1 MNLNEFWPKCLQR
14 LQCSLSVRQYQ
25 MWIAPLTVAETAD
38 AWLVYAKTQFVLT
51 QVKKQFWAE
60 IEALKTELATDAPA
74 LTLTIGEGAHLQAA
88 AAAPSTVA
96 PDAEAAAGRES
107 ALDIVQKYV
116 RADASVPPPAA
127 SLPSK
132 DAMDKGKARPAHNL
146 QAEFTFD
153 TLVVGKG
160 NEVAVAVARNI
171 AEQPGGDYNP
181 FYLYS
186 SPGLGKTHLV
196 QAIGHALL
204 QAHPQ
209 AKVAYMHADD
219 YVRSLMNA
227 AKKQAF
233 DAFKQQYKPY
243 DLLILDDVQFIAGK
257 ERTMEEF
264 FYLFNHFQKEKKQL
278 ILTGDKLPNDIDEMD
293 VRLKTRFNSGL
304 SLRLEPPE
312 LEMRVAILQKKA
324 ELAGARLDEAAAFFI
339 AKHIKGSVRD
349 LEGAFKRVD
358 ARSRFTGRAIDT
370 ELVREALQDIVA
382 SSHRVMT
389 AEGIMETVSKYYGVS
404 VNDLTGKKRAR
415 NIARP
420 RQMAMALMKDLTAL
434 SLPAI
439 GHCFDRNHTTVMHAV
454 STIADLRQEEAQIE
468 QDYQKLLILIKS

>member
-1 MNLNEFWPKCLQR
+1 MNLHEFWPECQR
-14 LQCSLSVRQYQ
+14 RLRQSLSAQQYQ
-25 MWIAPLTVAETAD
+25 TWITRLAVAEEDGAWMVYAESKFKCDWVRKNFWAQIEAVKNELAAD
-38 AWLVYAKTQFVLT
+38 APPLV
-51 QVKKQFWAE
+51 
-60 IEALKTELATDAPA
+60 LA
-74 LTLTIGEGAHLQAA
+74 IGEERHFQAA
-88 AAAPSTVA
+88 ADVPA
-96 PDAEAAAGRES
+96 AEARPAAAVVRES
-107 ALDIVQKYV
+107 ALAIVQKYV
-116 RADASVPPPAA
+116 RDTAPADQPAA
-127 SLPSK
+127 AAS
-132 DAMDKGKARPAHNL
+132 AGEKAPAKAVHNL

-204 QAHPQ
+204 RAHPR

-233 DAFKQQYKPY
+233 DTFKQQYKQY

-264 FYLFNHFQKEKKQL
+264 FYLFNHFQKERKQL

-324 ELAGARLDEAAAFFI
+324 ELAGTALDEAAAFFI

-358 ARSRFTGRAIDT
+358 ARSRFTGRAVDID
-370 ELVREALQDIVA
+370 LVREALQDLVA

-389 AEGIMETVSKYYGVS
+389 AEGILETVSKYYGIS
-404 VNDLTGKKRAR
+404 MNDLTGKRRLR

-420 RQMAMALMKDLTAL
+420 RQIAMTLMKELTAL

-439 GHCFDRNHTTVMHAV
+439 GQHFGCNHTTVLHGV
-454 STIADLRQEEAQIE
+454 KTIAQKRREEAQLE